1 MNFVR
6 QGRGTPSLLF
16 VHGFAC
22 SLEDWQA
29 QIEHFEK
36 SHTVVACDLRGHGA
50 TPGRAQ
56 ECSIEHYGGDVAALL
71 NHLDLKNCILVG
83 HSMGTRVV
91 LEAARIDP
99 ERVAG
104 LVLID
109 GSRQGSGNPDE
120 AQAAMEAT
128 LRAVGFPAFREN
140 AFRQMFFEWSPAA
153 EALLE
158 RSKKLAPDIGRALWS
173 RMVRWDAE
181 HMDAALAAARCPLMA
196 IQSTYVN
203 AERKRV
209 PLQPGQSTPFLELIG
224 DKVPGARIEVLAGVG
239 HFVQIEAAEEV
250 NRLVSDFVVQYA
262 MAPMKGR
269 G

>member
-1 MNFVR
+1 
-6 QGRGTPSLLF
+6 

-22 SLEDWQA
+22 SLEDWRA
-29 QIEHFEK
+29 QLDFFAPTHE
-36 SHTVVACDLRGHGA
+36 VVACDLRAHGA

-56 ECSIEHYGGDVAALL
+56 ECSIEHYAGDVAALL
-71 NHLDLKNCILVG
+71 NNLQLPPAILVG

-109 GSRQGSGNPDE
+109 GSRQGRGNPEE
-120 AQAAMEAT
+120 AEAAMEAAI
-128 LRAVGFPAFREN
+128 RAVGFPAFREN
-140 AFRQMFFEWSPAA
+140 AFRQMFFQWSPQA

-158 RSKKLAPDIGRALWS
+158 RSKKLPADAGRALWT

-181 HMDAALAAARCPLMA
+181 HLDAALAAVRCPLMV
-196 IQSTYVN
+196 IQSTSIN

-209 PLQPGQSTPFLELIG
+209 ALGAGQSTPYLELIK
-224 DKVPGARIEVLAGVG
+224 DKVPHARLEVLPGVG
-239 HFVQIEAAEEV
+239 HFAQIEAAEEV
-250 NRLVSDFVVQYA
+250 NRLVSEFIVQYA
-262 MAPMKGR
+262 MAVPRPR